1 VIAPLR
7 LLLLAAAALA
17 AAAPAASAQA
27 PRPGEVIAP
36 GVLAYGID
44 LGGLSVAQAAGVL
57 DGAVRPK
64 LERDVVVKFAGR
76 DRAFRLGAR
85 RAKFSFDSVRTAK
98 RALYAGRGKVP
109 GSPPLEVPLAIRHGR
124 IPVAAFAERVARGVA
139 RRPVDAR
146 VRITVRRIFTRAA
159 RVGLRL
165 DARAL
170 AASIDAVLAD
180 PRASRVLRPAR
191 IPVPARIQ
199 EADLPRRY
207 PTIVTVDRA
216 ATTLRLFKGL
226 RFSKRYRV
234 AVGAAGYDTPAGL
247 FSITNK
253 AVNPAWHAPNRA
265 WAGGLAGQVIP
276 PGDPRNPLK
285 ARWLGIVGGVGI
297 HGTSEPWSIG
307 TRASHGC
314 IRMRVADV
322 IDLYPRVPVGTPV
335 LIR

>member
-1 VIAPLR
+1 MLAPSR

-44 LGGLSVAQAAGVL
+44 LGGMSVEQAAGL
-57 DGAVRPK
+57 LEGAVGPK
-64 LERDVVVKFAGR
+64 LRRDVVVAFAGR
-76 DRAFRLGAR
+76 DRAFRLSAR
-85 RAKFSFDSVRTAK
+85 RARFSFDAERTAK
-98 RALYAGRGKVP
+98 RALYAGRTKP
-109 GSPPLEVPLAIRHGR
+109 AEAPPLEVPLAIRHGR

-139 RRPVDAR
+139 RRPVDAS
-146 VRITVRRIFTRAA
+146 VRITVRRIVPRAA

-165 DARAL
+165 DAPAL
-170 AASIDAVLAD
+170 AAAIDAALDD
-180 PRASRVLRPAR
+180 PRASRVLRPDR
-191 IPVPARIQ
+191 LPVPAKVQ
-199 EADLPRRY
+199 VADLPRRY

-216 ATTLRLFKGL
+216 TTTLRVFKRL
-226 RFSKRYRV
+226 RFSKRYGV

-253 AVNPAWHAPNRA
+253 TVNPTWTAPNRP
-265 WAGGLAGQVIP
+265 WAGSLAGQTIAA
-276 PGDPRNPLK
+276 GDPRNPLE

-314 IRMRVADV
+314 IRMRVPDV

>member
-44 LGGLSVAQAAGVL
+44 LGGLSVEQAAGVL

-76 DRAFRLGAR
+76 DRAFRLSAR
-85 RAKFSFDSVRTAK
+85 RAKFSFDSERTAK
-98 RALYAGRGKVP
+98 RALYAGRTKVP

-124 IPVAAFAERVARGVA
+124 IPVAAFAERVAAGVA

-159 RVGLRL
+159 RDGLRL

-170 AASIDAVLAD
+170 ATTIDAVLAD
-180 PRASRVLRPAR
+180 PRASRVLRPDR

-199 EADLPRRY
+199 EADLPRRH
-207 PTIVTVDRA
+207 PTIVTVDRVS
-216 ATTLRLFKGL
+216 TTLRLFKGL

-253 AVNPAWHAPNRA
+253 AVNPAWHAPNRG

-314 IRMRVADV
+314 IRMRVPDV